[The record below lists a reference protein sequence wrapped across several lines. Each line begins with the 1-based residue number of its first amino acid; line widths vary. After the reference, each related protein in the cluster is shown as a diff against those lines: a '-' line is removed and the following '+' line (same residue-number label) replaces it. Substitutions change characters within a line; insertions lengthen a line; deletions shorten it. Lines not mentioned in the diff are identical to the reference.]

1 VIYSHPSSKGNTCE
15 QLLYVVST
23 QLAGYIEYFPKLSSG
38 AMVNSI
44 ISDDVTVAIN
54 KLPAE
59 VKNPARCKK
68 LLDSLS
74 GHDSMTSV

>member
-1 VIYSHPSSKGNTCE
+1 
-15 QLLYVVST
+15 
-23 QLAGYIEYFPKLSSG
+23 
-38 AMVNSI
+38 MVNSI
-44 ISDDVTVAIN
+44 VSGDVTVAIN

-74 GHDSMTSV
+74 GHDSITSV